1 MNGHEKSDPAIVA
14 VKPTNKAG
22 KPVAEPVEPRAGTE
36 GKAIQ
41 QSTSRTLGRVDMSQA
56 LEGLHRSDAKPAGC
70 SHPR

>member
-41 QSTSRTLGRVDMSQA
+41 QRTFRTQDRVDASQA
-56 LEGLHRSDAKPAGC
+56 LEGLHRTYSEPAGR